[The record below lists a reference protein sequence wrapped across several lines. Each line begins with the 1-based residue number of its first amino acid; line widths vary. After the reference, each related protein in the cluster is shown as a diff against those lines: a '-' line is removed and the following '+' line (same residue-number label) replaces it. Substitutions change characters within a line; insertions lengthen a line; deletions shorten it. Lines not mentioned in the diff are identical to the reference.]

1 MRLKSVAPIRN
12 GITLF
17 KPINLTLGS
26 GKIVTLMGA
35 SGIGKTSLLECIA
48 GNCHH
53 VGQIQNKNSIFR
65 VFQDTN
71 QLFPWMTIR
80 KNLQLVAD
88 IDWDL
93 IAKQIG
99 LNQHLDKMPEE
110 CSVGQRQRFTLIRA
124 LYSDRSILLC
134 DEPISGVDYSTGE
147 EIIKEFKRHVKKSN
161 KKVLCIT
168 HNPKEAKQ
176 LGKVIKIQ

>member
-17 KPINLTLGS
+17 KPINLTLDS

-35 SGIGKTSLLECIA
+35 SGIGKTSLLECIT
-48 GNCHH
+48 GNCHY
-53 VGQIQNKNSIFR
+53 VGQIYNKNSIFR

-88 IDWDL
+88 ID
-93 IAKQIG
+93 
-99 LNQHLDKMPEE
+99 
-110 CSVGQRQRFTLIRA
+110 
-124 LYSDRSILLC
+124 
-134 DEPISGVDYSTGE
+134 
-147 EIIKEFKRHVKKSN
+147 
-161 KKVLCIT
+161 
-168 HNPKEAKQ
+168 
-176 LGKVIKIQ
+176 